1 MTRKSQNNHIDKTE
15 QGIRNPLAKRLYTLK
30 ESAVYLG
37 RSEWGMREL
46 VWKQALPVVKEEG
59 ARKIFIDIN
68 DLENFVNRNKSTYH

>member
-1 MTRKSQNNHIDKTE
+1 MVRKSPNIHIDKTE
-15 QGIRNPLAKRLYTLK
+15 QGIRNPLSKRLYTLK
-30 ESAVYLG
+30 EAAVYLG

-68 DLENFVNRNKSTYH
+68 DLENYISRNKTIYH